1 MIRPKTDKEVK
12 ALWSDNRRLVR
23 RYAVI
28 CLGVA
33 FYLVWLCG
41 YLSGAL
47 VQSLPAA
54 RAPETTENKGTTHE
68 S

>member
-1 MIRPKTDKEVK
+1 MIRPKSDKEVK
-12 ALWSDNRRLVR
+12 ALWSDNRRLIR

-47 VQSLPAA
+47 VQSLPA
-54 RAPETTENKGTTHE
+54 RAPETTEKQRND